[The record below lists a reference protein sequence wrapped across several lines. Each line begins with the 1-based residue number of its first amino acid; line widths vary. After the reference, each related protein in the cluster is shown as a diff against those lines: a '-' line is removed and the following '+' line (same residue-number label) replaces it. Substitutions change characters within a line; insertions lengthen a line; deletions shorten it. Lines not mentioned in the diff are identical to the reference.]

1 MSTAYTLDTSI
12 ARAPLRRVSAS
23 LGPTAAE
30 GSRSY
35 LKAIARI
42 VVISTAA
49 VTLVAALHQ
58 IHIDNPPTTDRRC
71 TLSANSHNSLVR
83 VGVPPLA
90 VARDWHIDGLPVLRE
105 PTGTDGTTGS
115 GCDLV

>member
-1 MSTAYTLDTSI
+1 MSTAYTVDTSI

-23 LGPTAAE
+23 LEPTAAA

-49 VTLVAALHQ
+49 VTVVAALHQ

-71 TLSANSHNSLVR
+71 TLSANLHNSLVR
-83 VGVPPLA
+83 LGVPPLA
-90 VARDWHIDGLPVLRE
+90 VERDWHYDRPPILRE
-105 PTGTDGTTGS
+105 PAGTHCADTQ
-115 GCDLV
+115 